1 MTLVEINAS
10 FSPGGHP
17 TQVDRHKLIAS
28 SCIFVKFTTFCVNLQ
43 PTCESVWSPIASPY
57 ASSGFANVD
66 LRVRLASGLTRIQP
80 LPLLK
85 PVRMPSVTSCLTLE
99 LNALPYQRLRTL
111 GESRVRKKSSKRSR
125 WPLCGSFHWEGC

>member
-1 MTLVEINAS
+1 MTLVEVNAS
-10 FSPGGHP
+10 FSPGGHL

-80 LPLLK
+80 LP
-85 PVRMPSVTSCLTLE
+85 PPETS
-99 LNALPYQRLRTL
+99 AHAQRHQLSYL
-111 GESRVRKKSSKRSR
+111 GAECSTISKIAYIGR
-125 WPLCGSFHWEGC
+125 E